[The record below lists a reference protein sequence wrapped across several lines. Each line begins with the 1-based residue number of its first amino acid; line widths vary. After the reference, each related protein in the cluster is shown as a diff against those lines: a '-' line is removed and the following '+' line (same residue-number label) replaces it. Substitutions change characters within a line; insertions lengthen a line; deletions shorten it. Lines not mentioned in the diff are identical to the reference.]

1 MFEQPKTYQQA
12 LSQAHELYNLDEVNH
27 AIHALC
33 KSIKAHYAKA
43 QCHFEPPLQA
53 PLVTLTVMNGGMM
66 FSSLAL
72 MQLDMT
78 LECDYIHATRYAHNQ
93 TGGDLALLA
102 EPKMDLHGRCVLL
115 LDDIFDDGITLARVK
130 QYCLDRGAID
140 VQTAVL
146 IYKDKHRTEQPIAQP
161 DFEALRVPDK
171 FIFGMGMDAS
181 GLYRNAPG
189 IYYFD
194 ETA

>member
-1 MFEQPKTYQQA
+1 MFEPPKTYQQA
-12 LSQAHELYNLDEVNH
+12 LSQAHQLYNFDDVNRS
-27 AIHALC
+27 IKTLC
-33 KSIKAHYAKA
+33 TKIKAHYAKVERN
-43 QCHFEPPLQA
+43 FEPPLHA
-53 PLVTLTVMNGGMM
+53 PLVALTVMNGGMI

-72 MQLDMT
+72 MQLGVT
-78 LECDYIHATRYAHNQ
+78 LECDYIHATRYAHSQ

-115 LDDIFDDGITLARVK
+115 LDDIYDDGITLARVK

-146 IYKDKHRTEQPIAQP
+146 IYKDKHRTGQAIAPP
-161 DFEALRVPDK
+161 DFDALRVPDK